1 MNPRFVTSAEPQIR
15 QKLLTTAL
23 LVCLA
28 SITGV
33 VAGIIASSGYLF
45 PNPELNAW
53 RAAAVVAG
61 LLIMLPAAIWIVKNP
76 EHGVLFLAAVVY
88 ANLSEIAVR
97 NFSLPSLFQGIAGLL
112 LLGLLVRAVRNGTG
126 YFRLDSLLLLGGL
139 YAVLILISSVYST
152 DPALS
157 DDRFMQALR
166 GLALA
171 VLLVNLVRTPPQLDA
186 ILWVIIGGAA
196 ILATITIVQVATGS
210 YHLNFG
216 GLARIKNAQIVE
228 NVFEPRVAGPLS
240 DPNFYA
246 QILLIAV
253 PMALFRFWEAKRLIF
268 RVLIGA
274 VLVLINVAIVFTYSR
289 GALIAAGFVYL
300 IAAVWMRVR
309 PRHIISFALVAVLTI
324 VIMPGDA
331 AKRFDTLTQ
340 IFPWAETAEVKIDT
354 SFQER
359 TMLMRTAVE
368 MFSDQ
373 PLLGVGA
380 GNYTSNFDR
389 YAPSVGSNVSSYEG
403 FGKRRFPHNLYLET
417 AAELGIAGLFVL
429 IALISTGVVYAAV
442 ASRELKARGRWR
454 TSRSSAAIAI
464 SIIGYGT
471 TSLFLHGDYM
481 QYLWMLVGLSIA
493 AKQIAFDD
501 TVEQDD
507 LIGNAGASA

>member
-1 MNPRFVTSAEPQIR
+1 VGGR
-15 QKLLTTAL
+15 
-23 LVCLA
+23 
-28 SITGV
+28 
-33 VAGIIASSGYLF
+33 Y
-45 PNPELNAW
+45 
-53 RAAAVVAG
+53 AVV
-61 LLIMLPAAIWIVKNP
+61 I
-76 EHGVLFLAAVVY
+76 
-88 ANLSEIAVR
+88 
-97 NFSLPSLFQGIAGLL
+97 
-112 LLGLLVRAVRNGTG
+112 LV
-126 YFRLDSLLLLGGL
+126 
-139 YAVLILISSVYST
+139 SSVYST
-152 DPALS
+152 DPGLADERLT
-157 DDRFMQALR
+157 QALR

-171 VLLVNLVRTPPQLDA
+171 VLLVHLVRTPPQLDA
-186 ILWVIIGGAA
+186 ILWVIIGAAA
-196 ILATITIVQVATGS
+196 ILATLTIVQVATGS
-210 YHLNFG
+210 YQLNFG
-216 GLARIKNAQIVE
+216 GLARVKNAQIVG
-228 NVFEPRVAGPLS
+228 NVFERRVAGPLS

-289 GALIAAGFVYL
+289 AVLIAAGMVYL
-300 IAAVWMRVR
+300 IAAIWMRVR
-309 PRHIISFALVAVLTI
+309 PRHILSFALVAVLTV

-340 IFPWAETAEVKIDT
+340 ILPWAETAEAKIDT

-403 FGKRRFPHNLYLET
+403 FDKRRFPHNLYLET
-417 AAELGIAGLFVL
+417 AAELGIVGLFVL
-429 IALISTGVVYAAV
+429 IALISTAVVYAAV
-442 ASRELKARGRWR
+442 ASRDLKERGQTRS
-454 TSRSSAAIAI
+454 SRSAAAIAI
-464 SIIGYGT
+464 SIIGYGM

-481 QYLWMLVGLSIA
+481 QYLWLLVGLAIA
-493 AKQIAFDD
+493 ARHIAIDE
-501 TVEQDD
+501 TVEEDS